1 MRTSGRADGVPEIP
15 QSKLRAADTVS
26 RPGCA
31 MIGGSDSAEI
41 EFSEIS
47 VELID
52 DVGRGVVESRVVDS
66 NVVVVVAVDGTRC
79 CVNAVV

>member
-66 NVVVVVAVDGTRC
+66 NVVVAVDGTRC